1 MVLHMGACEPTLRRA
16 VVIEDD
22 ADIASLLEVA
32 LTSQGFEVRIA
43 SDGLAGIEAVAE
55 TDPDLIT
62 LDVGLPGIDG
72 LEVCR
77 RIRPTTDAYVIIVT
91 AYGEEI
97 DRLIGLETGADD
109 YLTKPISVRELKAR
123 VNVLFRRPRRL
134 ATPAA
139 AAPVQPV
146 QPVLPVPPVQRPLD
160 PDGPWRLHLVPA
172 TAVSAAV
179 VPPADHEV
187 LRHGDLVLDVD
198 AHRVWRDGELVD
210 LTPTEFSL
218 LATLMSSPTRVWTRA
233 LLLEEV
239 WGGGW
244 DETHLVEVHMGNLR
258 RKLGDRRGQ
267 ARFVENVRGV
277 GYRMLA
283 G

>member
-1 MVLHMGACEPTLRRA
+1 
-16 VVIEDD
+16 VIEDD

-32 LTSQGFEVRIA
+32 LTSQGFEVTIA
-43 SDGLAGIEAVAE
+43 PDGVTGIERVAAL
-55 TDPDLIT
+55 DPDLIT

-77 RIRPTTDAYVIIVT
+77 RIRPTTDAYLVMVT

-123 VNVLFRRPRRL
+123 VNVLFRRPRRM
-134 ATPAA
+134 A
-139 AAPVQPV
+139 AAPVV
-146 QPVLPVPPVQRPLD
+146 AA
-160 PDGPWRLHLVPA
+160 DGPVRLH
-172 TAVSAAV
+172 V
-179 VPPADHEV
+179 VPQAAAPPEDHHV

-198 AHRVWRDGELVD
+198 AHRVWRDGEQVD

-218 LATLMSSPTRVWTRA
+218 LATLMRSPTRVWTRA

-283 G
+283 AG

>member
-43 SDGLAGIEAVAE
+43 GDGLAGIEAVAE

-77 RIRPTTDAYVIIVT
+77 RIRPTTDAYVIMVT

-109 YLTKPISVRELKAR
+109 YLTKPISVRELKTR
-123 VNVLFRRPRRL
+123 VNVLFRRPRRM
-134 ATPAA
+134 APTAA
-139 AAPVQPV
+139 AAPVQ
-146 QPVLPVPPVQRPLD
+146 QPLD
-160 PDGPWRLHLVPA
+160 ADGPWRLHLVPETVA
-172 TAVSAAV
+172 PAAA

-198 AHRVWRDGELVD
+198 AHRVWRHGELVD

>member
-1 MVLHMGACEPTLRRA
+1 

-22 ADIASLLEVA
+22 PDIASLLEVA
-32 LTSQGFEVRIA
+32 LTSLGFEVTIA
-43 SDGLAGIEAVAE
+43 SDGLTGIDEVAE
-55 TDPDLIT
+55 RDPDLVT

-77 RIRPTTDAYVIIVT
+77 RIRPTTDAYLIMVT

-109 YLTKPISVRELKAR
+109 YLTKPISVRELKTR

-134 ATPAA
+134 ARATAPAVPSLP
-139 AAPVQPV
+139 AAPV
-146 QPVLPVPPVQRPLD
+146 
-160 PDGPWRLHLVPA
+160 DGWRLHAVHDEPA
-172 TAVSAAV
+172 
-179 VPPADHEV
+179 PPPDHHV

-198 AHRVWRDGELVD
+198 GHRVWRDGEEVD

-218 LATLMSSPTRVWTRA
+218 LATLMRAPTRVWTRA

-244 DETHLVEVHMGNLR
+244 EETHLVEVHMGNLR

-267 ARFVENVRGV
+267 TRFVENVRGV

-283 G
+283 AG

>member
-1 MVLHMGACEPTLRRA
+1 MGDGEPSDRRA

-32 LTSQGFEVRIA
+32 LTSQGFDVTTA
-43 SDGLAGIEAVAE
+43 PDGPSGIEAVASL
-55 TDPDLIT
+55 DPDLVT

-77 RIRPTTDAYVIIVT
+77 RIRPTTDAYLIMIT

-109 YLTKPISVRELKAR
+109 YLTKPISVRELKTR

-139 AAPVQPV
+139 QALALPQPE
-146 QPVLPVPPVQRPLD
+146 
-160 PDGPWRLHLVPA
+160 GPWRLH
-172 TAVSAAV
+172 AVRDEPG
-179 VPPADHEV
+179 PPADHRV
-187 LRHGDLVLDVD
+187 LRHGDLVLDID
-198 AHRVWRDGELVD
+198 GHRVWRDEEEVD
-210 LTPTEFSL
+210 LTPTEFNL
-218 LATLMSSPTRVWTRA
+218 LATLMRAPTRVWTRE

-244 DETHLVEVHMGNLR
+244 EETHLVEVHVGNLR

-283 G
+283 AG

>member
-1 MVLHMGACEPTLRRA
+1 MGATEPTPRRA

-32 LTSQGFEVRIA
+32 LTSQGFEVTIA
-43 SDGLAGIEAVAE
+43 GDGLSGIERVAE
-55 TDPDLIT
+55 VDPDLIT

-77 RIRPTTDAYVIIVT
+77 RLRPTTDAYLIMVT
-91 AYGEEI
+91 AYGEEV

-109 YLTKPISVRELKAR
+109 YLTKPISVRELKTR

-134 ATPAA
+134 AA
-139 AAPVQPV
+139 AAPA
-146 QPVLPVPPVQRPLD
+146 VLVPE
-160 PDGPWRLHLVPA
+160 GPWRLRVVPE
-172 TAVSAAV
+172 TVE
-179 VPPADHEV
+179 PPADHEV

-198 AHRVWRDGELVD
+198 AHRVWRDGELVE

-218 LATLMSSPTRVWTRA
+218 LATLMRAPTRVWTRA

-267 ARFVENVRGV
+267 TRFVENVRGV

-283 G
+283 AG